1 VTNWTAFAEPLYTT
15 DAAFVAAIG
24 VKGTL
29 VVAAYAPS
37 PKRLTSL
44 SIISTLHLPAGSV
57 IRFSEVVRGS
67 PPRLAVPVDR
77 CWTRPAGSLLEGKR
91 IYE

>member
-1 VTNWTAFAEPLYTT
+1 M
-15 DAAFVAAIG
+15 
-24 VKGTL
+24 
-29 VVAAYAPS
+29 VAAYASS

-44 SIISTLHLPAGSV
+44 LIISTFHLPAGSV

-67 PPRLAVPVDR
+67 LPRLAVPVDR
-77 CWTRPAGSLLEGKR
+77 WWTRPDGSVLEGER